1 MLTPNPLDKKIDH
14 FYRDKLK
21 NIKLPDLQ
29 VLFEAKFLKAKELDV
44 WVSMEVPEPITV
56 YPIYPLD
63 IGYMCFQLS
72 WIMSLT
78 KHKIVNRNTLA
89 MLILRMR
96 IVNTLSLKVQALK
109 KIQLSHLIFLIP
121 N

>member
-1 MLTPNPLDKKIDH
+1 
-14 FYRDKLK
+14 
-21 NIKLPDLQ
+21 
-29 VLFEAKFLKAKELDV
+29 
-44 WVSMEVPEPITV
+44 MEVPEPITV

-63 IGYMCFQLS
+63 WVYVLS
-72 WIMSLT
+72 TILD
-78 KHKIVNRNTLA
+78 HVIDQAQDEQEILA

-109 KIQLSHLIFLIP
+109 KIQLLHLISLIL